1 LQASFWT
8 KAEVVGVK
16 VREVIG
22 DWPPHKWAPDDA
34 SSGSLTSDAG
44 KLRLLWFSVP
54 DQDGWF
60 SLTATDSKGASWS
73 TYCRTPPAQN
83 VWHALEQALRKSLK
97 EPLDLVGEVDL
108 DYVARP
114 HPK

>member
-1 LQASFWT
+1 MT

-22 DWPPHKWAPDDA
+22 DGPPRKWAPDDA
-34 SSGSLTSDAG
+34 SSGSLTSDPS

-60 SLTATDSKGASWS
+60 SLTATDARGASWS
-73 TYCRTPPAQN
+73 TYCRTPQAQN
-83 VWHALEQALRKSLK
+83 VWHALEQALGKSLK
-97 EPLDLVGEVDL
+97 EPLDLVGEVAL

-114 HPK
+114 QLK

>member
-1 LQASFWT
+1 LT

-22 DWPPHKWAPDDA
+22 DWPPSKWASDEA
-34 SSGSLTSDAG
+34 SSGSLTSDPG

-60 SLTATDSKGASWS
+60 SLTATDSRGASWS
-73 TYCRTPPAQN
+73 TYCRTPPAQD
-83 VWHALEQALRKSLK
+83 VWHALERALGKSLK
-97 EPLDLVGEVDL
+97 EPLDLVGEVAL
-108 DYVARP
+108 DHLARP
-114 HPK
+114 HLK